1 MSTES
6 EETTVATDNAEA
18 GGSRGTSQLEL
29 QMSKMFK
36 EMKRTRDEFRV
47 RQDTTASKLARGTGH
62 DPYSFRQKGTRTDIG
77 YAKMWRSKWK
87 LPLPAFPCAEKG
99 AGKEALARAK
109 DIVKTG
115 ITGAGV

>member
-18 GGSRGTSQLEL
+18 GGSRGTSRLEL

-36 EMKRTRDEFRV
+36 DMKRTRDEFRV

-87 LPLPAFPCAEKG
+87 LPLPAFP
-99 AGKEALARAK
+99 
-109 DIVKTG
+109 
-115 ITGAGV
+115 